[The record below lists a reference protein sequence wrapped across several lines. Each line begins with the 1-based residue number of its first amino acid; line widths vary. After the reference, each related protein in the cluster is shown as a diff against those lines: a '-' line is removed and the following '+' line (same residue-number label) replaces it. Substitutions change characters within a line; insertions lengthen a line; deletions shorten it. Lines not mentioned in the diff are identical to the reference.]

1 MKRRYQYLW
10 RCLAEA
16 VNTSVALFQAVG
28 VPWQIIMNDSLEALL
43 QIDAFRKTV
52 GADKHMGILT
62 GKVINL
68 YLSFFV
74 SQSAGH
80 DSDSNLLVFL
90 FLGQMFSYVFANIF
104 CCLYILAENNG
115 IHTAIEGETHYI
127 QCLPYFFITVCGFDV
142 VECLD
147 KITEL
152 TLVGVVNLFQCF
164 GHYIIISEEVFKR
177 FVEGIYFF
185 FCIVSV
191 LG

>member
-16 VNTSVALFQAVG
+16 VNTT
-28 VPWQIIMNDSLEALL
+28 IALL
-43 QIDAFRKTV
+43 QTIGVPRQVVMDDGLETLLEVYTFRETV
-52 GADKHMGILT
+52 GANEHMGILT

-80 DSDSNLLVFL
+80 DTDSNLLVFL
-90 FLGQMFSYVFANIF
+90 FLGQMLSYVFAYIF
-104 CCLYILAENNG
+104 SCLYILAENNG
-115 IHTAIEGETHYI
+115 IHTAIEGETHNL

-142 VECLD
+142 IECLD

-152 TLVGVVNLFQCF
+152 TLVGVVNPFQCF
-164 GHYIIISEEVFKR
+164 GHYIIISEEVFQR